1 MKMTRDSRD
10 VIGLSIILLLLLV
23 ESGNAVSLH
32 PDSSLDPR
40 PPARMGDGQVP
51 SPFVSLLNVSP
62 PKRVGDGKR
71 SPPPQLPLPRLLLLL
86 RLLRQPRLRPLLP
99 HVTRARQSAPAIPG
113 LPPRPTNQR
122 PGGGGCC

>member
-1 MKMTRDSRD
+1 MRVTRDSRD

-71 SPPPQLPLPRLLLLL
+71 SRRHSSHFP
-86 RLLRQPRLRPLLP
+86 
-99 HVTRARQSAPAIPG
+99 VCSFCC
-113 LPPRPTNQR
+113 
-122 PGGGGCC
+122 GCCANRGCGLCCRT